1 MPHQSSR
8 DLLMATEVVVSRMA
22 CGTALSTNKVA
33 ALDTAGIKEMGMWKW
48 EHCGTLRMNSIWKLL

>member
-1 MPHQSSR
+1 
-8 DLLMATEVVVSRMA
+8 MATEVVVSRMA

-33 ALDTAGIKEMGMWKW
+33 VLDTAGIKEMGMWKW